1 MTTDTASPMYV
12 VTGGTG
18 FVGRHLCAR
27 LSARRPDAIVRVP
40 TRRLVTVPALAP
52 LPSVQ
57 LVRADVHDIGRM
69 QAVLQGAQAL
79 VHLVAVLHG
88 DAARFERM
96 HVALPRALVQA
107 CRAAGVRR
115 VVHVSALGVSASAPS
130 HYLRSKAAGEAVWR
144 DSGLDVT
151 ILRPSVIFGEDDR
164 FTRLFARLLALAPV
178 LPLAGADARFQ
189 PVWVGDVAEAIVRC
203 LDRPQ
208 TIGQVIEC
216 AGPREMTLREVV
228 QAVGRMSGH
237 TRPVLGLPDALAR
250 LQAAVLQCLPGEP
263 LMSADNLR
271 SMQVP
276 NVATR
281 QYPGLES
288 LDIVPQPLERLSVS
302 FAR

>member
-1 MTTDTASPMYV
+1 MMTNNESPTWV

-27 LSARRPDAIVRVP
+27 LAARRPDAIVRVP

-57 LVRADVHDIGRM
+57 LVRADVHDVGRM

-88 DAARFERM
+88 DAQRFERT

-107 CRAAGVRR
+107 CRAAGVQR

-130 HYLRSKAAGEAVWR
+130 DYLRSKAAGEAVWR

-189 PVWVGDVAEAIVRC
+189 PVWVGDVAEAIARC
-203 LDRPQ
+203 LERPQ
-208 TIGQVIEC
+208 SIGQVIEC

-237 TRPVLGLPDALAR
+237 QRPVLGLPDALAR
-250 LQAAVLQCLPGEP
+250 LQAAALQCLPGEP

-276 NVATR
+276 NVASR
-281 QYPGLES
+281 QYPGLEA
-288 LDIVPQPLERLSVS
+288 LDIVPQPLERLSAS

>member
-1 MTTDTASPMYV
+1 MTTDTAAPMYV

-27 LSARRPDAIVRVP
+27 LAARRPDAVVRVP
-40 TRRLVTVPALAP
+40 TRHMATMPALAP
-52 LPSVQ
+52 LPPVQ
-57 LVRADVHDIGRM
+57 LVRADVSDVGRM
-69 QAVLQGAQAL
+69 QAVLHGAQAL

-96 HVALPRALVQA
+96 HVTLPRALVQA
-107 CRAAGVRR
+107 CRASGVRR

-189 PVWVGDVAEAIVRC
+189 PVWVGDVAEAIARC
-203 LDRPQ
+203 LQRPQ

-237 TRPVLGLPDALAR
+237 QRPVLGLPDALAR
-250 LQAAVLQCLPGEP
+250 LQAAALQCLPGEP

-276 NVATR
+276 NVASR
-281 QYPGLES
+281 HCPGLEA
-288 LDIVPQPLERLSVS
+288 LDIVPQPLERLSTS

>member
-1 MTTDTASPMYV
+1 MTTITDPPAWA

-27 LSARRPDAIVRVP
+27 LAARLPGTIVRVP
-40 TRRLVTVPALAP
+40 TRRLATEPALAP

-57 LVRADVHDIGRM
+57 LVHADVSDVGRM
-69 QAVLQGAQAL
+69 QAVLQGTQAL

-96 HVALPRALVQA
+96 HVALPHALVQA

-115 VVHVSALGVSASAPS
+115 VVHVSALGVAADAPS
-130 HYLRSKAAGEAVWR
+130 HYLRSKSAGEAVWR

-151 ILRPSVIFGEDDR
+151 IVRPSVIFGEDDR
-164 FTRLFARLLALAPV
+164 FTRLFARLLALTPV
-178 LPLAGADARFQ
+178 LPLAGAEARFQ
-189 PVWVGDVAEAIVRC
+189 PVWVGDVAAAIVRC
-203 LDRPQ
+203 LERPQ
-208 TIGQVIEC
+208 TIGQIIEC

-228 QAVGRMSGH
+228 QTVGRMSGH
-237 TRPVLGLPDALAR
+237 RRPVLGLPDTLAR

-281 QYPGLES
+281 QFPGLEA
-288 LDIVPQPLERLSVS
+288 LDIVPQPLERLSAS

>member
-1 MTTDTASPMYV
+1 MMTNNESPTWV

-27 LSARRPDAIVRVP
+27 LAARRPDAIVRVP

-57 LVRADVHDIGRM
+57 LVRADVHDVGRM

-88 DAARFERM
+88 DAQRFERT

-107 CRAAGVRR
+107 CRAAGVQR

-130 HYLRSKAAGEAVWR
+130 DYLRSKAAGEAVWR

-164 FTRLFARLLALAPV
+164 FTRLFAGLLALAPV
-178 LPLAGADARFQ
+178 FPLAGADARFQ
-189 PVWVGDVAEAIVRC
+189 PVWVGDVAEAIARC
-203 LDRPQ
+203 LERPQ
-208 TIGQVIEC
+208 TIGEVIEC

-228 QAVGRMSGH
+228 QAAGRMSGH
-237 TRPVLGLPDALAR
+237 PRPVISLPDALAR

-281 QYPGLES
+281 QHPGLEA
-288 LDIVPQPLERLSVS
+288 LDIVPQPLERLSAS